1 MLIREVTTAI
11 VLALNFIISLRTG
24 KSLNLMVKIDDVHE
38 QLIALSAFE
47 AVRMPDVVL
56 RTVVRLDANLTFGN
70 LFVTFATLL
79 QI

>member
-1 MLIREVTTAI
+1 
-11 VLALNFIISLRTG
+11 
-24 KSLNLMVKIDDVHE
+24 MVKIDDIHE

-70 LFVTFATLL
+70 LVVTFATLL